1 MSHYSSD
8 MSQAKGERHK
18 AKGKFVLC
26 LVPCI
31 FLLTGCATVETLSE
45 GVAGITDYF
54 LGGEDNADPPSVL
67 IESTP
72 EIKIEVVWKES
83 VGVGTNAPSFKLIPI
98 IGSGNEQSLKLIPA
112 IGSGKIL
119 AADHAGLVQARSMT
133 TGNLIWETE
142 TGVQFSG
149 GPGLGQGSMI
159 LGSSDA
165 EVVALNIETGAV
177 LWKSIV
183 SSEVLS
189 VPVVAN
195 GIVVVRTT
203 DGAVIALDEKTG
215 GKRWNYE
222 RTVPALSIRGTG
234 SPLIVED
241 NVIGGYDNG
250 KVMALRLADGKYVW
264 ETSIAVSKG
273 RSEIERLVDL
283 DVDPIVING
292 VIYVASYQ
300 SGIAAISELDGD
312 VLWRNETIS
321 SHSGLSHDD
330 RYLYLAD
337 SQSHVLQIDQRSGAA
352 LWKQKDLHQRRL
364 TAPATY
370 ENYVVVGDFEGYV
383 HWLSITDGRQLGRVQ
398 VTDAAIDA
406 QPIVVD
412 NTVYVYAK
420 DGTLAA
426 LKVQ

>member
-1 MSHYSSD
+1 MRLTLSI
-8 MSQAKGERHK
+8 
-18 AKGKFVLC
+18 
-26 LVPCI
+26 LV
-31 FLLTGCATVETLSE
+31 FTALLTGCAAVDTVSDSIS
-45 GVAGITDYF
+45 GIRDYF
-54 LGGEDNADPPSVL
+54 SGGEDNADPPSALV
-67 IESTP
+67 EYTP
-72 EIKIEVVWKES
+72 EVKPEVIWKES
-83 VGVGTNAPSFKLIPI
+83 VGVGAD
-98 IGSGNEQSLKLIPA
+98 EQSLRLIPV

-119 AADHAGLVQARSMT
+119 AADREGVVQARSLA
-133 TGNLIWETE
+133 TGKLIWETE
-142 TGVQFSG
+142 TEVHFSG
-149 GPGLGQGSMI
+149 GPGLGAGTVI

-165 EVVALNIETGAV
+165 EVVALDIETGAV
-177 LWKSIV
+177 LWKSAV

-222 RTVPALSIRGTG
+222 RSVPALSLRGTG
-234 SPLIVED
+234 SPLIVEG

-250 KVMALRLADGKYVW
+250 KVMALRLTDGKYVW
-264 ETSIAVSKG
+264 ETSVAISKG

-300 SGIAAISELDGD
+300 GGIAAISESDGD
-312 VLWRNETIS
+312 ILWRNETVS
-321 SHSGLSHDD
+321 SHSGLSNDY
-330 RYLYLAD
+330 RYLYLTN
-337 SQSHVLQIDQRSGAA
+337 SESHVMQLDQRSGAG

-364 TAPATY
+364 TAPAPY
-370 ENYVVVGDFEGYV
+370 GSYVVAGDFEGYV
-383 HWLSITDGRQLGRVQ
+383 HWLSSVDGRQMGRVQ
-398 VTDAAIDA
+398 ITEAPIDA
-406 QPIVVD
+406 KPIIVD
-412 NTVYVYAK
+412 NVVYVYAK

>member
-1 MSHYSSD
+1 MSNYSSFT
-8 MSQAKGERHK
+8 SQAQGERRK
-18 AKGKFVLC
+18 AKKPLALC
-26 LVPCI
+26 LLPLAFIV
-31 FLLTGCATVETLSE
+31 LTGCSAIDAVSE
-45 GVAGITDYF
+45 GVSGITDYF
-54 LGGEDNADPPSVL
+54 SGGEDNTDPPIALV
-67 IESTP
+67 EYTP
-72 EIKIEVVWKES
+72 EIKLEVVWNES
-83 VGVGTNAPSFKLIPI
+83 VGVGAD
-98 IGSGNEQSLKLIPA
+98 EQTLKLIPA
-112 IGSGKIL
+112 IGSGKVL
-119 AADHAGLVQARSMT
+119 AADREGVVQARSLT

-142 TGVQFSG
+142 TDVHFSG
-149 GPGLGQGSMI
+149 GPGLGPESVI

-177 LWKSIV
+177 LWKTAV

-203 DGAVIALDEKTG
+203 DGSVFALDEKTG

-234 SPLIVED
+234 SPLIIED

-250 KVMALRLADGKYVW
+250 KLMALRLSDGKYVW
-264 ETSIAVSKG
+264 ETSIAIPKG

-300 SGIAAISELDGD
+300 GGIAAVSELDGD

-321 SHSGLSHDD
+321 SHSGLSNDA

-337 SQSHVLQIDQRSGAA
+337 SQSHVMQLDQHSGAA
-352 LWKQKDLHQRRL
+352 LWKQKELHQRRL
-364 TAPATY
+364 TAPAAY

-383 HWLSITDGRQLGRVQ
+383 HWLSTIDGRQLGRVQ
-398 VTDAAIDA
+398 VTDSAIDA
-406 QPIVVD
+406 KPIVVD

-426 LKVQ
+426 IKVR

>member
-1 MSHYSSD
+1 MTNYSTD
-8 MSQAKGERHK
+8 MSQSKGFF
-18 AKGKFVLC
+18 AFC
-26 LVPCI
+26 LLPFAFFAVT
-31 FLLTGCATVETLSE
+31 LLTGCAAIDTFNESIS
-45 GVAGITDYF
+45 GISDYF
-54 LGGEDNADPPSVL
+54 HGGEDNADPPGVL
-67 IESTP
+67 VEYTP
-72 EIKIEVVWKES
+72 EIKLEVIWKES
-83 VGVGTNAPSFKLIPI
+83 VGVGAD
-98 IGSGNEQSLKLIPA
+98 EQSLKLIPA

-119 AADHAGLVQARSMT
+119 AADREGVVQARSLT

-142 TGVQFSG
+142 TDVHFSG
-149 GPGLGQGSMI
+149 GPGLGVNTVI

-165 EVVALNIETGAV
+165 EVVALDIETGVV
-177 LWKSIV
+177 LWKIAV

-195 GIVVVRTT
+195 GIVIVRTT
-203 DGAVIALDEKTG
+203 DGSVFALDEKSG

-234 SPLIVED
+234 SPLIIEN

-250 KVMALRLADGKYVW
+250 KLMALRLADGKYVW
-264 ETSIAVSKG
+264 ETSIAIPKG
-273 RSEIERLVDL
+273 RSEVERLVDL
-283 DVDPIVING
+283 DIDPIVING

-300 SGIAAISELDGD
+300 GGIAAVSEVDGD

-321 SHSGLSHDD
+321 SHSGLSNDA
-330 RYLYLAD
+330 RYLYLSD
-337 SQSHVLQIDQRSGAA
+337 SQSHVMQLDQHSGSP

-364 TAPATY
+364 TAPAAY

-383 HWLSITDGRQLGRVQ
+383 HWLSTADGRQLGRVQ
-398 VTDAAIDA
+398 VTDEPIDA
-406 QPIVVD
+406 KPIVVD

-426 LKVQ
+426 IKVR